1 MAGPSILLIDDK
13 AAVLDGLES
22 QLEGQL
28 PNNVEVRRWMPGT
41 SEEEPEVTLDALVD
55 GETILVATDYDL
67 TGNGLKGLF
76 GLTIVG
82 WCQNRSIPVG
92 DFSRGHTRDLP
103 DEPNLFELRVP
114 PNDIDG
120 ARYIASAV
128 QGFMAIRAAFAEN
141 PHLTEPGQNLATIL
155 ASILGRPHLD
165 NQFALYMT
173 RLGSSNASLLQRL
186 RDSAEPAG
194 GATANA
200 DDKVQVLTYVL
211 GHVLLNAVLKF
222 PGPILSERAL
232 CAYTATTEGELQAIA
247 PHFATAA
254 YDGPF
259 AQGACRYW
267 REDVDEII
275 FGLAGAIAN
284 NEFESFGDFNR
295 AAVEIALGRELAPH
309 ACDREGCGGRKGGFL
324 CPFTN
329 RPVCERGDCS
339 VPSSSWIPQG
349 AQLSR
354 VERDYYDEWA
364 PLLGL

>member
-1 MAGPSILLIDDK
+1 MVGPSILLIDDK
-13 AAVLDGLES
+13 AEVLDGLEA
-22 QLEGQL
+22 QLQGLL
-28 PNNVEVRRWMPGT
+28 PEEVAVRRWMPGT
-41 SEEEPEVTLDALVD
+41 DGDDPEKMFGELVD
-55 GETILVATDYDL
+55 NETVLVATDYDL

-114 PNDIDG
+114 PNDAEG
-120 ARYIASAV
+120 ARFIAAAV
-128 QGFMAIRAAFAEN
+128 QGFMEIRAAFAAN
-141 PHLTEPGQNLATIL
+141 ASLLEPGQNLATIL
-155 ASILGRPHLD
+155 AAILGRPHLD

-173 RLGSSNASLLQRL
+173 RLGSSNSSLMQRL
-186 RDSAEPAG
+186 KDF
-194 GATANA
+194 A
-200 DDKVQVLTYVL
+200 DPEDAPDNQDKMQVLTYVL
-211 GHVLLNAVLKF
+211 GHVLLNAILKF
-222 PGPILSERAL
+222 PGPILSERAV
-232 CAYTATTEGELQAIA
+232 CAYVATTEDEIEVIA
-247 PHFATAA
+247 PHFETAV

-259 AQGACRYW
+259 AQGARRYW
-267 REDVDEII
+267 REDVDEAIY
-275 FGLAGAIAN
+275 GLGGAIADQQ
-284 NEFESFGDFNR
+284 FASFGDFNR
-295 AAVEIALGRELAPH
+295 AAVEVAIGRALAPH
-309 ACDREGCGGRKGGFL
+309 VCDRDGCEGKKGGFL
-324 CPFTN
+324 CPFTH

>member
-13 AAVLDGLES
+13 AEVLDGLEA
-22 QLEGQL
+22 QLAGQL
-28 PNNVEVRRWMPGT
+28 PNGIAIRRWVPGVGGDDP
-41 SEEEPEVTLDALVD
+41 EETFASYIDD
-55 GETILVATDYDL
+55 ETVLVATDYDL

-82 WCQNRSIPVG
+82 WCQTRSIPVG

-114 PNDIDG
+114 PDDVEG
-120 ARYIASAV
+120 ARYIAAAV
-128 QGFMAIRAAFAEN
+128 EGFMAIRGAFGAETA
-141 PHLTEPGQNLATIL
+141 LLDAGQNLATIL

-165 NQFALYMT
+165 NQLALYMT
-173 RLGSSNASLLQRL
+173 RLGSSNSSLLQRL
-186 RDSAEPAG
+186 RDFAVPEG
-194 GATANA
+194 GA
-200 DDKVQVLTYVL
+200 DQRDKVQVLTYVL

-232 CAYTATTEGELQAIA
+232 CAYVATTDEEIHAITPLFEGAV
-247 PHFATAA
+247 
-254 YDGPF
+254 YGGPF
-259 AQGACRYW
+259 ALGALRYW
-267 REDVDEII
+267 REDVDAILYGFADE
-275 FGLAGAIAN
+275 IAN
-284 NEFESFGDFNR
+284 EQFDGFGDFNR
-295 AAVEIALGRELAPH
+295 AAVQTAIGRDLASH
-309 ACDREGCGGRKGGFL
+309 VCERAGCAGRKGGFL
-324 CPFTN
+324 CPFTL